1 MLHHRYN
8 PDSFPVRPM
17 LECSASLPH
26 SSNTSQSQTDGQH
39 PTVLHFLWLLLI
51 PAVLLVFCLW
61 ESFTDSGRVTE
72 KKGLVWFVVLT
83 GIWQFGYELAM
94 GIQNTGLFDDNTRL
108 YYLMKSLFS

>member
-1 MLHHRYN
+1 MWKKLREKKAFGFAVVSLSMGLLVVLADTEMAGILNRYFM
-8 PDSFPVRPM
+8 D
-17 LECSASLPH
+17 
-26 SSNTSQSQTDGQH
+26 
-39 PTVLHFLWLLLI
+39 FLWLLLI

>member
-1 MLHHRYN
+1 M
-8 PDSFPVRPM
+8 D
-17 LECSASLPH
+17 
-26 SSNTSQSQTDGQH
+26 
-39 PTVLHFLWLLLI
+39 FLWLLLI

>member
-39 PTVLHFLWLLLI
+39 PTVLHFLWLLLTYGSDSVS
-51 PAVLLVFCLW
+51 PHCYDAPDLLFLRRCFQKYPYG
-61 ESFTDSGRVTE
+61 SMQT
-72 KKGLVWFVVLT
+72 
-83 GIWQFGYELAM
+83 A
-94 GIQNTGLFDDNTRL
+94 
-108 YYLMKSLFS
+108 